1 MDKLLITLLLS
12 HHRVDWLAGT
22 PEDTRRPDIGTG
34 RYVHTDI
41 HSGRCRLPVASSV
54 LLFINLSNT
63 IKDCQQEWQEEKE
76 GEEKEWRERSTPY
89 FFFLTDM
96 TLYMRPKLNFL
107 FLSDNIVSGPF
118 CHSLNVLRRLLHAQM
133 RPAHTGTGEKMQRER
148 YERSGQRNILHC
160 QLVKGTPAK
169 QKKRVTCFVVEKRH
183 FHQCNQDV

>member
-1 MDKLLITLLLS
+1 MCTQTYTLAGAGCQSLLQCCFSLTCLIQSKTVSRSDRRRKLEKTRSGERDRLLL
-12 HHRVDWLAGT
+12 
-22 PEDTRRPDIGTG
+22 
-34 RYVHTDI
+34 
-41 HSGRCRLPVASSV
+41 
-54 LLFINLSNT
+54 
-63 IKDCQQEWQEEKE
+63 
-76 GEEKEWRERSTPY
+76 

-96 TLYMRPKLNFL
+96 TLSMRPKLNFL
-107 FLSDNIVSGPF
+107 FLSDNIVSGAF

-169 QKKRVTCFVVEKRH
+169 QKKRVTCIVVEKRH